1 MFGSGQVHREWWI
14 RILSY
19 ESQPLP
25 EIWWYAG
32 ESKEKMI
39 GISRNETWLPRDN
52 MRVKWST
59 VCEGYGTA
67 PDKQLCKWSLARAIK
82 SPPPDL
88 WSHILLCLSLK
99 KEAHRIINYVKSM
112 RSFFCGQSGQIWE
125 EAAWAADFIVIRFFQ
140 AGEWSHPCS
149 HLCGLIWVSYV
160 CLLKVD
166 GNLKSYLAKWLSYLD
181 TFHEFM

>member
-1 MFGSGQVHREWWI
+1 MFLDRYSHNHYIFFNFSPFYQPVTSPSWWFC
-14 RILSY
+14 LKFYLVLYY
-19 ESQPLP
+19 ELVP
-25 EIWWYAG
+25 
-32 ESKEKMI
+32 
-39 GISRNETWLPRDN
+39 
-52 MRVKWST
+52 
-59 VCEGYGTA
+59 CF
-67 PDKQLCKWSLARAIK
+67 
-82 SPPPDL
+82 L